1 MKTSNRYTHGGSP
14 QLDMRRLGLPEKPVL
29 DFSVNLNPLG
39 PPPIIKEK
47 WSELFQTV
55 EPYPSVLG
63 DGVGRYY
70 QQVCGISSNN
80 FLVGNGSTELIYL
93 VPRVL
98 GFKRAAILTPSFHDY
113 ERASRLAGSKVSKFP
128 LSPENGFQ
136 LPPESRLIEILETA
150 DALWVAHP
158 NNPTGNL
165 ISKELILSLARRFP
179 EKWFI
184 IDEAF
189 VQFLDNWR
197 EKSFLT
203 ETPVPNILVLHSLTK
218 FYAVAGLRLG
228 GIIGHEDIIFRL
240 RQAKEPWT
248 VNGIA
253 NRVASLLVDCADYE
267 IETRLMVKNESHRV
281 FHALKQMDGVL
292 PFPPSANFLLCQWQR
307 TDNLDHLLVRL
318 LENGMYIRD
327 CRNFAG
333 LEENFFRVGLR
344 IPGENDQLL
353 RAIAATANA

>member
-1 MKTSNRYTHGGSP
+1 MKTSNQYKHGGSP
-14 QLDMRRLGLPEKPVL
+14 QLDMRRLGLAEKPVL

-39 PPPIIKEK
+39 PPTVIKEK
-47 WSELFQTV
+47 WLELFQAI

-93 VPRVL
+93 TPRVL
-98 GFKRAAILTPSFHDY
+98 GFKRAAIFTPSFHDY
-113 ERASRLAGSKVSKFP
+113 ERASRLAGSEVSELP

-136 LPPESRLIEILETA
+136 LPPEDRLIAILETV

-189 VQFLDNWR
+189 AQFLDDWR
-197 EKSFLT
+197 ERSFLMKT
-203 ETPVPNILVLHSLTK
+203 LRPNILVLHSLTK

-228 GIIGHEDIIFRL
+228 GIIGHEDIISRL
-240 RQAKEPWT
+240 KQAKEPWT
-248 VNGIA
+248 VNGVA
-253 NRVASLLVDCADYE
+253 NQVASLLVDCADYE
-267 IETRLMVKNESHRV
+267 IETRLMVKKESHRV
-281 FHALKQMDGVL
+281 FQALKQVAGIL
-292 PFPPSANFLLCQWQR
+292 PFPPSANFILCQWQK
-307 TDNLDHLLVRL
+307 TDNLDHLLAHL

-327 CRNFAG
+327 CRNFPG

-344 IPGENDQLL
+344 TPEENDQLL
-353 RAIAATANA
+353 RGLVNVRH